1 MHIDEMVSKFN
12 LSPLADPVINAIFAN
27 AQVSGLAA
35 ESFIKAVIESDD
47 DESNGKLN
55 GKIISVIPQTSF
67 TDPINRGCRVDVY
80 VESDSNERIIF
91 EINIYP
97 DRTIIQRD
105 FLAASHIFRSS
116 SVKGDTAVQMA
127 ARMPRTVFINILT
140 DNIRDDNSDIVQP
153 VKVMFTK
160 APIRTAMPKFS
171 IYNIQLPQVQ
181 ETKPNFSNG
190 LYCWCYTLYT
200 AHKENKSIQEVLQM
214 TPELASYAEREPGYL
229 QFCQRYGLVAADPD
243 TRHEYFLWYMN
254 RLREEGRRITAIEMG
269 IEQGI
274 EQGKVL
280 GIKQGLEQGRLVQLL
295 SSIERKRLK
304 AKTREQIIHELDLE
318 ENEIAILDN
327 FESYKHL
334 L

>member
-1 MHIDEMVSKFN
+1 MHYDDLGLN
-12 LSPLADPVINAIFAN
+12 LTLSPLADPVVSAIFAN

-35 ESFIKAVIESDD
+35 ESFIRAILESDD

-55 GKIISVIPQTSF
+55 GKIISVTPQSSF
-67 TDPINRGCRVDVY
+67 SDPINRGCRVDVF
-80 VESDSNERIIF
+80 VETDSNERIII

-97 DRTIIQRD
+97 DRTIIHRD

-116 SVKGDTAVQMA
+116 SVKGDTAAQMA
-127 ARMPRTVFINILT
+127 TRMPRTVFINVLT
-140 DNIRDDNSDIVQP
+140 DNIRADNSDIVQP
-153 VKVMFTK
+153 VRVVFTK
-160 APIRTAMPKFS
+160 APVRTAMPKFC

-181 ETKPNFSNG
+181 ETKPDFSSG

-214 TPELASYAEREPGYL
+214 TPELASYAEREPGYF

-269 IEQGI
+269 MEQGQLI
-274 EQGKVL
+274 
-280 GIKQGLEQGRLVQLL
+280 RLLRLIQ
-295 SSIERKRLK
+295 RKRLK
-304 AKTREQIIHELDLE
+304 FKTREQIICDLDLE
-318 ENEIAILDN
+318 EEEIKILDD
-327 FESYKHL
+327 FESYERL